1 MSQKALVFLAASA
14 LGACSPAFA
23 QSAPP
28 SSSPWNGLYV
38 GGSLGESRYEP
49 FCWLDLNHDCDKDST
64 AGKLFAGARLNPHF
78 GVEAAYIDFGSID
91 FAGGQT
97 RAEGLDLS
105 LTGRLDVASHT
116 ALVGRLGFVSGYATV
131 SGTTPGLINDT
142 RTGIEPSYGLG
153 VQQDISA
160 NWTLRG
166 DLDRY
171 RIKFSDGEHGM
182 LGLLTLGVQWNFR

>member
-1 MSQKALVFLAASA
+1 MPRKAQLFLAASA
-14 LGACSPAFA
+14 LYACGPAFA

-28 SSSPWNGLYV
+28 SSFWSGFYA
-38 GGSLGESRYEP
+38 GGSLGDARYQP

-64 AGKLFAGARLNPHF
+64 GGKLFAGARFSPHF
-78 GVEAAYIDFGSID
+78 GVEAAYMDFGSID

-97 RAEGLDLS
+97 KAKGLDLS

-116 ALVGRLGFVSGYATV
+116 ALVGRLGFISGHATV
-131 SGTTPGLINDT
+131 SGTTPGLINDA

-153 VQQDISA
+153 VQQDIGA
-160 NWTLRG
+160 NWTLRA
-166 DLDRY
+166 DFDRN

-182 LGLLTLGVQWNFR
+182 LSLLTLGVQWNFQ